1 MDAYY
6 SEPVPFS
13 VGVSSLRG
21 GGSGMLLLRL
31 FEISRDDFGI
41 GHLLCSRRWI
51 PIGRVSC
58 QHGTRRVVGL
68 QFRRYHL
75 LLCST

>member
-1 MDAYY
+1 
-6 SEPVPFS
+6 
-13 VGVSSLRG
+13 
-21 GGSGMLLLRL
+21 MLLLRL